1 MLKIEVKKGN
11 LERAIKAMRYKI
23 KRTKLIKELRERKTF
38 TKKSQKRRLQLEKA
52 IARELWKRENY
63 D

>member
-11 LERAIKAMRYKI
+11 LDRAIKAMRYKI

-52 IARELWKRENY
+52 IAREQWKREN
-63 D
+63 DD

>member
-11 LERAIKAMRYKI
+11 LDRAIKAMRYKI

-52 IARELWKRENY
+52 IAREQWKKEN
-63 D
+63 DD

>member
-52 IARELWKRENY
+52 IAREQWKREN
-63 D
+63 DD